1 MTFAC
6 LSMKDLVDIL
16 KIRISH
22 KSYKGTIPRE
32 IQRWDDSSL
41 RDTTKVT
48 GPLLEVAYE
57 NHTLHF
63 VK

>member
-22 KSYKGTIPRE
+22 KSHKGTIPRE
-32 IQRWDDSSL
+32 IQ
-41 RDTTKVT
+41 
-48 GPLLEVAYE
+48 
-57 NHTLHF
+57 
-63 VK
+63 

>member
-1 MTFAC
+1 MFINERF
-6 LSMKDLVDIL
+6 SDIL

-22 KSYKGTIPRE
+22 KSHKGTIPRE

-57 NHTLHF
+57 NNTLHF
-63 VK
+63 VE

>member
-6 LSMKDLVDIL
+6 LSMKNLVDIL
-16 KIRISH
+16 TIRISH
-22 KSYKGTIPRE
+22 KSHKGTIPRE

-41 RDTTKVT
+41 RDTTKVI
-48 GPLLEVAYE
+48 GPLLEVAYG
-57 NHTLHF
+57 NHKLHF

>member
-22 KSYKGTIPRE
+22 KSHKGTIPRKYNDGM
-32 IQRWDDSSL
+32 I
-41 RDTTKVT
+41 
-48 GPLLEVAYE
+48 PP
-57 NHTLHF
+57 
-63 VK
+63 